1 MTDKKS
7 LETLINKTFERY
19 ADKLIEYKNGKTDL
33 FGFFLGEMI
42 RLTKGKANPV
52 LIEEILK
59 EKLKY

>member
-19 ADKLIEYKNGKTDL
+19 AYKLLEYKNGKTDL